1 MRAHSSAFDDSL
13 VASRPKP
20 AVVQLLEEERPEQR
34 RERAAERDAAPELEV
49 EPAALGDPAAHLSHE
64 VQHVPTT
71 FTGFA
76 AKIGLRREPSK
87 FSCCRVHAQRRR
99 LSQRL
104 G

>member
-1 MRAHSSAFDDSL
+1 MRAYSSAFDDSL

-34 RERAAERDAAPELEV
+34 RERDAAPELEV

-87 FSCCRVHAQRRR
+87 SSCCRVHAQRRR